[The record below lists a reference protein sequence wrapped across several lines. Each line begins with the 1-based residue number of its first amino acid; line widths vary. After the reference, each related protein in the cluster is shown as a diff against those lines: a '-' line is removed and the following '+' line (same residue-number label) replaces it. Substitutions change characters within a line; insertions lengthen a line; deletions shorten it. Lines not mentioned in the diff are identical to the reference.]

1 MIEKV
6 VSNRIVEHLVQHE
19 LYDKNQSAYRAS
31 HSTETS
37 LLRVHHD
44 VVSSLDRRSMV
55 ALIMLDLSAAFDV
68 IDHAILL
75 KRLNISYGFSD
86 KALAWIESYLNDRK
100 QCVAIGEARSND
112 TNIESGVPQGSVLG
126 PLLYLLYTKP
136 VAEICRRHGVCHQCY
151 ADDIQ
156 LYMVVRDDEH

>member
-1 MIEKV
+1 MQNYRPISQLPFVSKVIEKV
-6 VSNRIVEHLVQHE
+6 VSNRIVDHLVQHE
-19 LYDKNQSAYRAS
+19 LYDNNQSAYRAS

-100 QCVAIGEARSND
+100 QSVAIGEARSND
-112 TNIESGVPQGSVLG
+112 SAESQIDLSAVMLNLKQILN
-126 PLLYLLYTKP
+126 
-136 VAEICRRHGVCHQCY
+136 
-151 ADDIQ
+151 
-156 LYMVVRDDEH
+156 